1 MVVSVKILHSN
12 TLVAQ
17 ISYRPGF
24 YVEIEV
30 GEPFLTKKVV
40 FRVCHRQDLE
50 LVGNWPEALDKYFNE
65 CVFELR
71 PDLLPNEQART
82 GTGREH
88 RSLFLAA
95 ARALEKDL
103 TPLGYEFKVSFE

>member
-1 MVVSVKILHSN
+1 MVSIEILHSN
-12 TLVAQ
+12 IFVAQ

-24 YVEIEV
+24 YVEIKV
-30 GEPFLTKKVV
+30 GELFKTKKVV
-40 FRVCHRQDLE
+40 FRVCHHQNLE

-65 CVFELR
+65 STFESR
-71 PDLLPNEQART
+71 SDFLPHESARA
-82 GTGREH
+82 GCAREH

-95 ARALEKDL
+95 ARALEKNL